1 MNQTREKDVLSIISV
16 VPLFLILTNLS
27 YKTKETC
34 YEGLKSMGRR
44 FVINEYKGF

>member
-27 YKTKETC
+27 YETKC
-34 YEGLKSMGRR
+34 YEGVMKDYEVL
-44 FVINEYKGF
+44 